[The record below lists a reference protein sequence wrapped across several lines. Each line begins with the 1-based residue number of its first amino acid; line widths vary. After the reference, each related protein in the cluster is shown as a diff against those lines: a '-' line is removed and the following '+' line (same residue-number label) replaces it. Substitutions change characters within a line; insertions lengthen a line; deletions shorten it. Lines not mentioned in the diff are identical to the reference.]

1 MIEIHIGQLIRQKQE
16 EKGITISEL
25 ARSIHC
31 DRSNIYNI
39 FSRKS
44 IDIELL
50 ISISKALDFD
60 FISNYYLPKIKQDN
74 KELSITITVKK
85 EGDKLIISECK

>member
-60 FISNYYLPKIKQDN
+60 FISNYYLPEIKQDD

-85 EGDKLIISECK
+85 EGEKLIISECK

>member
-16 EKGITISEL
+16 EKGISISEF
-25 ARSIHC
+25 ARNIHC

-39 FSRKS
+39 YSRNS

-60 FISNYYLPKIKQDN
+60 FISNYYLPHNTNDN
-74 KELSITITVKK
+74 KELSITIKVKK

>member
-16 EKGITISEL
+16 EKGIKISEL

-50 ISISKALDFD
+50 INISKALDFD
-60 FISNYYLPKIKQDN
+60 FISNYYLPKIEKDN
-74 KELSITITVKK
+74 KELSIIITVKK
-85 EGDKLIISECK
+85 RETN